1 LIFKRNAVIL
11 ATKIIFCTLIKQMK
25 DMLKGRHIGVS
36 EKDEA
41 LMLQTIGVNSL
52 DELIKQ
58 TIPSDIRLQQP
69 LELPEPLTER
79 QYAAHIAELAS
90 KNKVF
95 TSYIGQGWYDTVTPA
110 VILRNIFENP
120 SWYTSYT
127 PYQAEISQGRLEALL
142 NFQTAVSDFTGM
154 SLANASLLDE
164 ATAAAEAMTMM
175 YNLRSREQIKAGTN
189 VLFVDENVFPQTLAV
204 IRTRAQA
211 QGIVLKTGNW
221 ENIRLEGMFFGAI
234 IQYPNANG
242 QVEDYSGFVT
252 MAHANNCKV
261 AVAADI
267 LSLALLTP
275 PGEWG
280 ADIVFGSTQRW
291 GIPMN
296 FGGPSAA
303 YFATRE
309 EFKRDMPG
317 RIIGISKDANG
328 RPALRMALQTREQ
341 HIKREKATSNI
352 CTAQALLA
360 SMAGMYTVYHGAEG
374 IKAIIERIHAIATYI
389 NEILPVYGYVQ
400 ENENFFDT
408 LKISLP
414 EGVTVDILRAK
425 AIEYEVNFRYF
436 ETGEIGI
443 SIDETTDTDA
453 VNTLIE
459 ILATAAGNAPVY
471 ADESSFEGLRSIDE
485 SFERHSDYLTFEV
498 FNCYRSET
506 EMMRYI
512 KKLERRDISLTHSMI
527 SLGSCTMKLN
537 AASEMLPLSR
547 RELNGIHPLAPHDQ
561 TEGYNELIA
570 NLEIFLCTI
579 TGFDACSLQPNS
591 GAAGE
596 FAGLITI
603 KSYLASTGESQ
614 RKTVLIP
621 ASAHG
626 TNPASA
632 AQAGL
637 DIVVVKC
644 EENGNTDLT
653 DWKAKAEACKDTLLG
668 CMITYPSTH
677 GIFESAI
684 REMCNIIHAN
694 GGLVYMDGANMNA
707 QVGLTNPGTI
717 GADVCHLNLHKTF
730 AIPHGG
736 GGPGVGPICC
746 TEKLKAFLPDR
757 SCGNNTVASAPY
769 GSAGVLPIT
778 YGYILMLGEEGLTAS
793 TKAAILNANYLAA
806 KLNDS
811 YGVLYRGESGRVG
824 HELILE
830 CRNFKA
836 GSSVT
841 ETDIA
846 KRLMDYGFHAPT
858 LSFPVHGTLMIE
870 PTESESMG
878 ELDRFAQAMLQI
890 YAEIKEIENGEAD
903 KTDNVLLNSPHPEYA
918 VVGQWNHAYTRT
930 KAAYPTDWVAENKF
944 WVNVA
949 RVDNAFGDRNL
960 MCTCRPTTDWE

>member
-1 LIFKRNAVIL
+1 
-11 ATKIIFCTLIKQMK
+11 MK
-25 DMLKGRHIGVS
+25 DMLRSRHIGIS
-36 EKDEA
+36 ETDEA
-41 LMLQTIGVNSL
+41 QMLRTIGVNSL
-52 DELIKQ
+52 DELITQ
-58 TIPSDIRLQQP
+58 TIPSNIRLAKS
-69 LELPEPLTER
+69 LELPDPLTER
-79 QYAAHIAELAS
+79 QFAEHIAELAS
-90 KNKVF
+90 ENQVF

-110 VILRNIFENP
+110 VIQRNIFENP

-142 NFQTAVSDFTGM
+142 NFQTAVSDFTGLP
-154 SLANASLLDE
+154 LANASLLDE
-164 ATAAAEAMTMM
+164 ATAAAEAATMM
-175 YNLRSREQIKAGTN
+175 YNLRSRDAVKAGAN
-189 VLFVDENVFPQTLAV
+189 ILFVDKNVFPQTLAV
-204 IRTRAQA
+204 IKTRTSV
-211 QGIVLKTGNW
+211 QGIELQIGHFESCKFT
-221 ENIRLEGMFFGAI
+221 EKHFGAI
-234 IQYPNANG
+234 VQYPNANG
-242 QVEDYSGFVT
+242 NIENYADFVT
-252 MAHANNCKV
+252 SAHSAHCKV

-280 ADIVFGSTQRW
+280 ADIAFGSTQRW
-291 GIPMN
+291 GIPMY
-296 FGGPSAA
+296 FGGPAAA
-303 YFATRE
+303 YFATRD

-328 RPALRMALQTREQ
+328 KPALRMALQTREQ

-374 IKAIIERIHAIATYI
+374 IKSIAQRIHAIATYI
-389 NEILPVYGYVQ
+389 NELLPVYDFSQ

-408 LKISLP
+408 LKITLP
-414 EGVTVDILRAK
+414 ENITLADFRKLAL
-425 AIEYEVNFRYF
+425 EYEVNFRYF

-443 SIDETTDTDA
+443 SFDETTDIDD

-459 ILATAAGNAPVY
+459 IFATAADNAPVY
-471 ADESSFEGLRSIDE
+471 ANEEDLINLQSFDETL
-485 SFERHSDYLTFEV
+485 ERQSTYLTYDV
-498 FNCYRSET
+498 FGKYRSET

-547 RELNGIHPLAPHDQ
+547 PEFNGIHPLAPKDQ
-561 TEGYNELIA
+561 TEGYNKLIA
-570 NLEIFLCTI
+570 ELENYLSII
-579 TGFDACSLQPNS
+579 TGFSACSLQPNS

-596 FAGLITI
+596 FTGLMTI
-603 KSYLASTGESQ
+603 KTYFEAKGETQ
-614 RKTVLIP
+614 RNTVLIP

-644 EENGNTDLT
+644 DEGGNTDLE
-653 DWKAKAEACKDTLLG
+653 DWRAKAEANKENLLG

-677 GIFESAI
+677 GIFEETI
-684 REMCNIIHAN
+684 VEMCAIIHAN
-694 GGLVYMDGANMNA
+694 GGQVYLDGANMNA
-707 QVGLTNPGTI
+707 QVGLTNPAKI

-736 GGPGVGPICC
+736 GGPGVGPICVAAH
-746 TEKLKAFLPDR
+746 LQPYLP
-757 SCGNNTVASAPY
+757 SKENGKNTVSAAPY

-778 YGYILMLGEEGLTAS
+778 YGYIRMLGEEGLTAS
-793 TKAAILNANYLAA
+793 TKYAILNANYLATRL
-806 KLNDS
+806 KDS
-811 YGVLYRGESGRVG
+811 YGVLYTGKNGRVG

-830 CRNFKA
+830 ARNFKA
-836 GSSVT
+836 TSGVT

-870 PTESESMG
+870 PTESESKA
-878 ELDRFAQAMLQI
+878 ELDRFAEAMLQI
-890 YAEIKEIENGEAD
+890 FEEIKEVENGTAD

-918 VVGQWNHAYTRT
+918 IVSDEWNHSYSRA
-930 KAAYPTDWVAENKF
+930 KAAYPTNWVAENKF

-960 MCTCRPTTDWE
+960 MCTCRPTTDWL

>member
-1 LIFKRNAVIL
+1 
-11 ATKIIFCTLIKQMK
+11 MK
-25 DMLKGRHIGVS
+25 DLLQARHIGVS
-36 EKDEA
+36 EQDEVF
-41 LMLQTIGVNSL
+41 MLQTIGVKSL
-52 DELIKQ
+52 AELIDQ
-58 TIPSDIRLQQP
+58 TIPSSIRLEKAV
-69 LELPEPLTER
+69 ELPEPLTER
-79 QYAAHIAELAS
+79 QYAEHIAEVAS
-90 KNKVF
+90 KNKLF
-95 TSYIGQGWYDTVTPA
+95 TSYIGQGWYDTCTPA
-110 VILRNIFENP
+110 VIQRNIFENP

-142 NFQTAVSDFTGM
+142 NFQTAVCDFTGM
-154 SLANASLLDE
+154 PLANASLLDE
-164 ATAAAEAMTMM
+164 ATAAAEAATMM
-175 YNLRSREQIKAGTN
+175 MNLRSREQVKNEANI
-189 VLFVDENVFPQTLAV
+189 LFVDKSTFASTLAV
-204 IRTRAQA
+204 LRTRAEA
-211 QGIVLKTGNW
+211 QGIQ
-221 ENIRLEGMFFGAI
+221 LEIDDYANYKMTAKNFGAI

-242 QVEDYSGFVT
+242 NIESYAEFVT
-252 MAHANNCKV
+252 GAHAVGCKV

-291 GIPMN
+291 GIPMG

-303 YFATRE
+303 YFATRD

-328 RPALRMALQTREQ
+328 KTALRMALQTREQ

-374 IKAIIERIHAIATYI
+374 IKTIARRIHAIATYI
-389 NEILPVYGYVQ
+389 NEMLPVYGYTQ
-400 ENENFFDT
+400 ENDNFFDT
-408 LKISLP
+408 LKINLP
-414 EGVTVDILRAK
+414 EGISVESLKTIAL
-425 AIEYEVNFRYF
+425 EYEVNFHYF

-443 SIDETTDTDA
+443 SFDETTDIDD

-459 ILATAAGNAPVY
+459 ILATADDNTPVF
-471 ADESSFEGLRSIDE
+471 ADEEDLEDLTSMDE
-485 SFERHSDYLTFEV
+485 NLERATAYLTHEV
-498 FNCYRSET
+498 FNRYHSET

-537 AASEMLPLSR
+537 AASEMLPMSKP
-547 RELNGIHPLAPHDQ
+547 ELGGIHPLAPANQ
-561 TEGYNELIA
+561 TEGYNEMISE
-570 NLEIFLCTI
+570 LEKYLTSI
-579 TGFDACSLQPNS
+579 TGFAACSLQPNS

-596 FAGLITI
+596 YAGLMTI
-603 KSYLASTGESQ
+603 REYFKSKGETQ
-614 RKTVLIP
+614 RDTLLIP

-632 AQAGL
+632 AQAGFN
-637 DIVVVKC
+637 IVVVKC
-644 EENGNTDLT
+644 DEGGNTDWN
-653 DWKAKAEACKDTLLG
+653 DWKEKAEANKDKLAG

-677 GIFESAI
+677 GIFEAHI
-684 REMCNIIHAN
+684 KDMCEVVHQN
-694 GGLVYMDGANMNA
+694 GGQVYLDGANMNA
-707 QVGLTNPGTI
+707 QVGLTNPGII

-746 TEKLKAFLPDR
+746 AAHLSEFLP
-757 SCGNNTVASAPY
+757 SKTFGQNTVSAAPY
-769 GSAGVLPIT
+769 GSASITAIT
-778 YGYILMLGEEGLTAS
+778 YGYIRMMGEAGLTQS
-793 TKAAILNANYLAA
+793 TKIAILNANYLAA
-806 KLNDS
+806 RLKDS
-811 YGVLYRGESGRVG
+811 YGVLYTGEKGLVG

-830 CRNFKA
+830 ARNFKA
-836 GSSVT
+836 TSGVT

-870 PTESESMG
+870 PTESESLA
-878 ELDRFAQAMLQI
+878 ELDRFAEAMLQI
-890 YAEIKEIENGEAD
+890 FDEIKEVENGTAD
-903 KTDNVLLNSPHPEYA
+903 KTDNVLLNSPHPEYSIISDE
-918 VVGQWNHAYTRT
+918 WNHPYNRA
-930 KAAYPTDWVAENKF
+930 KAAYPTEWVAENKF

-949 RVDNAFGDRNL
+949 RVDNAYGDRNL
-960 MCTCRPTTDWE
+960 VCTCQTFGE

>member
-1 LIFKRNAVIL
+1 
-11 ATKIIFCTLIKQMK
+11 MK
-25 DMLKGRHIGVS
+25 DMLKGRHIGVP
-36 EKDEA
+36 ETDEA
-41 LMLQTIGVNSL
+41 QMLQIIGVNSI
-52 DELIKQ
+52 DELIEQ
-58 TIPSDIRLQQP
+58 TIPSNIRLKKP
-69 LELPEPLTER
+69 LELPQPLTER
-79 QYAAHIAELAS
+79 QYAGYIAELAS

-110 VILRNIFENP
+110 VIMRNIFENP

-154 SLANASLLDE
+154 PLANASLLDE
-164 ATAAAEAMTMM
+164 ATAGAEAMTML
-175 YNLRSREQIKAGTN
+175 YNLRSREQAKNGVNI
-189 VLFVDENVFPQTLAV
+189 LFVDENIFPQTLAV
-204 IRTRAQA
+204 IKTRAHA
-211 QGIVLKTGNW
+211 QGIVLEIGDYQNKTFTGNC
-221 ENIRLEGMFFGAI
+221 FGAI
-234 IQYPNANG
+234 IQYPNVNG
-242 QVEDYSGFVT
+242 SIEDYADFVT
-252 MAHANNCKV
+252 EAHTAGIKV

-296 FGGPSAA
+296 YGGPSAA

-317 RIIGISKDANG
+317 RIIGISKDVNG
-328 RPALRMALQTREQ
+328 KTAYRMALQTREQ

-360 SMAGMYTVYHGAEG
+360 SMAGMYNVYHGAEG
-374 IKAIIERIHAIATYI
+374 IKAIAERIHAIATYI
-389 NEILPVYGYVQ
+389 NEILPVYGYTQ

-408 LKISLP
+408 LKIVLP
-414 EGVTVDILRAK
+414 EGGT
-425 AIEYEVNFRYF
+425 IEKFRETALDYKVNFHYF
-436 ETGEIGI
+436 ETGEIGL
-443 SIDETTDTDA
+443 SIDETTDVDA
-453 VNTLIE
+453 VNILIE
-459 ILATAAGNAPVY
+459 ILATAANNAPVY
-471 ADESSFEGLRSIDE
+471 ADEESLEGLRSFDE
-485 SFERHSDYLTFEV
+485 NFERRSEYLTFDV
-498 FNCYRSET
+498 FSRYHSET

-537 AASEMLPLSR
+537 AASEMFPLSR
-547 RELNGIHPLAPHDQ
+547 REFNGMHPLAPKDQ
-561 TEGYNELIA
+561 TEGYNELISE
-570 NLEIFLCTI
+570 LESFLCTI
-579 TGFDACSLQPNS
+579 TGFDACTLQPNS

-596 FAGLITI
+596 FTGLITI
-603 KSYLASTGESQ
+603 RSYFESIGQ
-614 RKTVLIP
+614 PERKTVLIP

-637 DIVVVKC
+637 NIVVVKC
-644 EENGNTDLT
+644 DEGGNTDLA
-653 DWKAKAEACKDTLLG
+653 DWKAKAENNKETLLG

-677 GIFESAI
+677 GIFEAAI
-684 REMCNIIHAN
+684 QEMCETIHAN

-746 TEKLKAFLPDR
+746 TEKLKHFLP
-757 SCGNNTVASAPY
+757 GINFGKNTVAAAPY
-769 GSAGVLPIT
+769 GSAGVLSIT
-778 YGYILMLGEEGLTAS
+778 YGYILMLGEEGLIAS

-806 KLNDS
+806 RLKDS
-811 YGVLYRGESGRVG
+811 YGILYTGENGRVG

-830 CRNFKA
+830 CRNFKT
-836 GSSVT
+836 SSGVT

-870 PTESESMG
+870 PTESESLA

-890 YAEIKEIENGEAD
+890 FDEIREIENGSAD
-903 KTDNVLLNSPHPEYA
+903 KTDNVLMNAPHPEYTI
-918 VVGQWNHAYTRT
+918 VGEWNHPYSRK

-944 WVNVA
+944 WMNVG
-949 RVDNAFGDRNL
+949 RINDAFGDRNL
-960 MCTCRPTTDWE
+960 MCTCRPTSEYEN

>member
-1 LIFKRNAVIL
+1 
-11 ATKIIFCTLIKQMK
+11 MK
-25 DMLKGRHIGVS
+25 DMLQSRHIGVS
-36 EKDEA
+36 EKEEA
-41 LMLQTIGVNSL
+41 LMLKKIGVSSL
-52 DELIKQ
+52 EELISQ
-58 TIPSDIRLQQP
+58 TIPSNIRLSTP
-69 LELPEPLTER
+69 LELPQALSER
-79 QYAAHIAELAS
+79 QFAKHIAALGS

-95 TSYIGQGWYDTVTPA
+95 TSYIGQGWYNTVLPA
-110 VILRNIFENP
+110 VIQRNIFENP

-142 NFQTAVSDFTGM
+142 NFQTAVCDFTGM
-154 SLANASLLDE
+154 PLANASLLDE

-175 YNLRSREQIKAGTN
+175 YNLRSRDQIKAN
-189 VLFVDENVFPQTLAV
+189 VNKLFVDKNVFPQTLAV
-204 IRTRAQA
+204 LKTRSKV
-211 QGIVLKTGNW
+211 QGIELEIGNW
-221 ENIRLEGMFFGAI
+221 ENKKLDNSYFGALV
-234 IQYPNANG
+234 QYPNSNG
-242 QVEDYSGFVT
+242 TIEDYSEFT
-252 MAHANNCKV
+252 TSAHALNCKL

-275 PGEWG
+275 PCEWG

-296 FGGPSAA
+296 YGGPAAA

-317 RIIGISKDANG
+317 RIIGVSKDANG
-328 RPALRMALQTREQ
+328 KTALRMALQTREQ

-360 SMAGMYTVYHGAEG
+360 TMAGMYTVYHGADG
-374 IKAIIERIHAIATYI
+374 IKIIAERIHACATYI
-389 NEILPVYGYVQ
+389 NEILPVYGYSQ
-400 ENENFFDT
+400 GNENFFDT
-408 LKISLP
+408 LKVSLP
-414 EGVTVDILRAK
+414 DGITVKQLRAV
-425 AIEYEVNFRYF
+425 AEQFEVNFRYF
-436 ETGEIGI
+436 ESGEFGI
-443 SIDETTDTDA
+443 SFDETTDVDDL
-453 VNTLIE
+453 NTLIE
-459 ILATAAGNAPVY
+459 VLATAANNAPVY
-471 ADESSFEGLRSIDE
+471 VEEEELDDLKSFDEA
-485 SFERHSDYLTFEV
+485 FERSSEYLSHDV
-498 FNCYRSET
+498 FDSYHSET

-512 KKLERRDISLTHSMI
+512 KKLERMDISLTHSMI

-547 RELNGIHPLAPHDQ
+547 PEWNSIHPLAPKNQ
-561 TEGYNELIA
+561 TLGYNQLIPELEEYLSI
-570 NLEIFLCTI
+570 I
-579 TGFDACSLQPNS
+579 TGFAACSLQPNS

-596 FAGLITI
+596 FAGLMTI
-603 KSYLASTGESQ
+603 KSYHESRGESN
-614 RKTVLIP
+614 RSVVLIP

-632 AQAGL
+632 AQAGM

-644 EENGNTDLT
+644 DENGNTDLV
-653 DWKAKAEACKDTLLG
+653 DWKEKAEANKDNLLG

-677 GIFESAI
+677 GIFESTI
-684 REMCNIIHAN
+684 HEMCDVIHAF
-694 GGLVYMDGANMNA
+694 GGKVYMDGANMNA

-746 TEKLKAFLPDR
+746 TADLKPFLP
-757 SCGNNTVASAPY
+757 STEFGKNTVAGAPY

-778 YGYILMLGEEGLTAS
+778 YGYIRMLGEDGLTAS
-793 TKAAILNANYLAA
+793 TNYAILNANYLAA
-806 KLNDS
+806 LLNES
-811 YGVLYRGESGRVG
+811 YGVLYKGENGRVG

-836 GSSVT
+836 SSGVT
-841 ETDIA
+841 ESDIA

-870 PTESESMG
+870 PTESESKA
-878 ELDRFAQAMLQI
+878 ELDRFATAMLQI

-903 KTDNVLLNSPHPEYA
+903 KTDNVLLNAPHPEYA
-918 VVGQWNHAYTRT
+918 IVDDNWNHLYSRK
-930 KAAYPTDWVAENKF
+930 KAAYPTNWVAENKF

-960 MCTCRPTTDWE
+960 MCTCRPTSEWE

>member
-1 LIFKRNAVIL
+1 
-11 ATKIIFCTLIKQMK
+11 MK
-25 DMLKGRHIGVS
+25 DMLQARHIGIS
-36 EKDEA
+36 AQDEA
-41 LMLQTIGVNSL
+41 TMLQTVGVTTL
-52 DELIKQ
+52 DKLIDQ
-58 TIPSDIRLQQP
+58 TIPSAIRLQNP
-69 LELPEPLTER
+69 IELPEPLTER
-79 QYAAHIAELAS
+79 QYTEHISEIAS
-90 KNKVF
+90 KNKLF
-95 TSYIGQGWYDTVTPA
+95 TSYIGQGWYDTITPA
-110 VILRNIFENP
+110 VIQRNIFENP

-142 NFQTAVSDFTGM
+142 NFQTAVCDFTGM
-154 SLANASLLDE
+154 PLANASLLDE
-164 ATAAAEAMTMM
+164 ATAGAEAATMM
-175 YNLRSREQIKAGTN
+175 LNLRSREQVKNEANI
-189 VLFVDENVFPQTLAV
+189 LLVDSAVFPQTIAV
-204 IRTRAQA
+204 LITRAEA
-211 QGIVLKTGNW
+211 QGIKLEIGNW
-221 ENIRLEGMFFGAI
+221 ESWKLTDKHFGVI

-242 QVEDYSGFVT
+242 NVEDYSEL
-252 MAHANNCKV
+252 ANNAHTVGAKV

-291 GIPMN
+291 GIPMG

-303 YFATRE
+303 YFATRD

-328 RPALRMALQTREQ
+328 KTALRMALQTREQ

-374 IKAIIERIHAIATYI
+374 IKTIAQRIHSIATYI
-389 NEILPVYGYVQ
+389 NEILPVYGYTQ
-400 ENENFFDT
+400 ENDNFFDT
-408 LKISLP
+408 LKVSLP
-414 EGVTVDILRAK
+414 ESISLETLKEIAL
-425 AIEYEVNFRYF
+425 EYEVNFRYF
-436 ETGEIGI
+436 ENGEIGI
-443 SIDETTDTDA
+443 SFDETTDIDD

-459 ILATAAGNAPVY
+459 ILANADGNSPVF
-471 ADESSFEGLRSIDE
+471 ADEEELEGLTSIDE
-485 SFERHSDYLTFEV
+485 SLERKSAYLTHPV
-498 FNCYRSET
+498 FNSYHSET

-537 AASEMLPLSR
+537 AASEMLPMSKP
-547 RELNGIHPLAPHDQ
+547 ELGGIHPLAPTDQ
-561 TEGYNELIA
+561 TEGYNEMIA
-570 NLEIFLCTI
+570 ELEKYLSAI
-579 TGFDACSLQPNS
+579 TGFAACSLQPNS

-596 FAGLITI
+596 YAGLMTI
-603 KSYLASTGESQ
+603 RKYFKAKGETG
-614 RKTVLIP
+614 RNTLLIP

-632 AQAGL
+632 AQAGFN
-637 DIVVVKC
+637 IVVVKC
-644 EENGNTDLT
+644 DEGGNTDWNE
-653 DWKAKAEACKDTLLG
+653 WKEKAETYKDTLAG

-677 GIFESAI
+677 GIFEEHI
-684 REMCNIIHAN
+684 KDMCEAIHAN
-694 GGLVYMDGANMNA
+694 GGQVYLDGANMNA

-736 GGPGVGPICC
+736 GGPGVGPICVAAHLA
-746 TEKLKAFLPDR
+746 EFLP
-757 SCGNNTVASAPY
+757 SKTYGQNTVSAAPY
-769 GSAGVLPIT
+769 GSASVTAIT
-778 YGYILMLGEEGLTAS
+778 YGYIRMLGIEGLTQS
-793 TKAAILNANYLAA
+793 TKIAILNANYLAA
-806 KLNDS
+806 KLKDS
-811 YGVLYRGESGRVG
+811 YGVLYTGEKGRVG

-830 CRNFKA
+830 ARNFKA
-836 GSSVT
+836 TSGVT

-870 PTESESMG
+870 PTESESLA
-878 ELDRFAQAMLQI
+878 ELDRFTQAMLQI
-890 YAEIKEIENGEAD
+890 FDEIKEVENGTAD
-903 KTDNVLLNSPHPEYA
+903 KTDNVLLNAPHPEYSI
-918 VVGQWNHAYTRT
+918 VSDEWNHPYSRA

-949 RVDNAFGDRNL
+949 RVDNGYGDRNL
-960 MCTCRPTTDWE
+960 VCSCQTI